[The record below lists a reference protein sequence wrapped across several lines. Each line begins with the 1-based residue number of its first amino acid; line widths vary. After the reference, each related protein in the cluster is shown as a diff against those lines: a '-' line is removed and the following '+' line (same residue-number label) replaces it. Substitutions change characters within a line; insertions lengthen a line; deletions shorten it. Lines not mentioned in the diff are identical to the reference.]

1 MRSFA
6 VQAWE
11 VTVGLG
17 KIVLMF
23 SAFWVAGRL
32 LLGLPL

>member
-11 VTVGLG
+11 VAIGLG

-23 SAFWVAGRL
+23 SALWVAGRL
-32 LLGLPL
+32 LLGLPM